1 MHVCTEYDLTVKAQ
15 DWGAQVGG
23 WNMESVSV
31 NGVYVLWSVHPVGLL
46 WTDCECICNVWSMSV
61 LSMLWGGCVYICMG
75 DRSTCVREAR

>member
-1 MHVCTEYDLTVKAQ
+1 MCSVDVCV
-15 DWGAQVGG
+15 
-23 WNMESVSV
+23 NMESVSV